1 MGWSNWTLNQS
12 RSATIWCRPRA
23 LNLPPVK
30 PGELGAGRGE
40 QIFFV
45 WIDDPQSPLELKI
58 TGGLIAHY
66 RDRGNV
72 RIDLWKVGGPSET
85 GERETKVAHDASV
98 PPDGEE
104 HTVRLDA
111 RERVACTNSPFPTA
125 TT

>member
-1 MGWSNWTLNQS
+1 M
-12 RSATIWCRPRA
+12 
-23 LNLPPVK
+23 NLPAVT

-40 QIFFV
+40 QTFFV

-72 RIDLWKVGGPSET
+72 RIDLWKVGGASET

-98 PPDGEE
+98 PPDGAE
-104 HTVRLDA
+104 HTVRLAA
-111 RERVACTNSPFPTA
+111 RSAACTRSSSTTA